1 MRGYGYDQL
10 DVVMSCDRR
19 LFRDSL
25 CQISNWIQQFAICSN
40 LFFVPEAWA
49 STAQPPLVQRD
60 RKKWNFPRFAHCKRS
75 VQFAASSSGAR
86 VFLHRPDTLQE
97 FERKRL
103 HAHTHKWPQT
113 TETSTHTQPGSELHP
128 FYRHSHTNTVF
139 SSALSLLQSVL
150 LYDVRGQEMQSVRT
164 VIQTRSGFPG

>member
-1 MRGYGYDQL
+1 ML
-10 DVVMSCDRR
+10 SCHVIEGCLETHCAKFLIEYNNLLFAPTCSLCLRHGLLQHSLL
-19 LFRDSL
+19 LFRETGRNETSPVSRTVSAL
-25 CQISNWIQQFAICSN
+25 YSSQ
-40 LFFVPEAWA
+40 L
-49 STAQPPLVQRD
+49 
-60 RKKWNFPRFAHCKRS
+60 
-75 VQFAASSSGAR
+75 AAAVLGS
-86 VFLHRPDTLQE
+86 FW
-97 FERKRL
+97 KRL